1 MRILTT
7 RHTRQFIRFDSI
19 FRKSADI
26 VGFFESAAMMIVALG
41 MGASSAYADGLVLI
55 GTDLQ
60 HPCGVGRG
68 CGDSRAPHVLSI
80 QNHTNASGAVGRS
93 TTSPNAD
100 VRTGDWTRGSNT
112 QTVSLTEIG
121 ATQASDIRIYFDI
134 IEPNGGNRSDVT
146 LNSLVLTAFNA
157 SGTEVFRADL
167 VAPGTNFRQVGNDQG
182 TSDYTFGL
190 DAEAAARLQA
200 AIAANPNLRLGLI
213 ASVSRADGGPESF
226 FIGSEASPAAVPE
239 PATMIL
245 LGTGLAGATANIRRR
260 RKAAK
265 DLTSSENV

>member
-1 MRILTT
+1 MRHL
-7 RHTRQFIRFDSI
+7 FSKLAFSL
-19 FRKSADI
+19 
-26 VGFFESAAMMIVALG
+26 VGLLFFTLS
-41 MGASSAYADGLVLI
+41 ASSAHADGLVLL

-68 CGDSRAPHVLSI
+68 CGDARAPHVLSI
-80 QNHTNASGAVGRS
+80 QNHTTASGAVGRS
-93 TTSPNAD
+93 TTSPTTD

-134 IEPNGGNRSDVT
+134 IEPSAEKKIDVT
-146 LNSLVLTAFNA
+146 LETLILTAYNEQ
-157 SGTEVFRADL
+157 GTEVFRASFID
-167 VAPGTNFRQVGNDQG
+167 APENFRMVGNGQG

-190 DAEAAARLQA
+190 DPAAAARLQA

-226 FIGSEASPAAVPE
+226 FIGAEANPEPIPE

-245 LGTGLAGATANIRRR
+245 LGTGLAGAAASVRRK

-265 DLTSSENV
+265 DLESSENL